1 MVLAMIKH
9 KKIVCE
15 TEENTRF
22 LAKMVAKAA
31 KKRDVFALFGTLGAG
46 KSTFSRYFIEHLS
59 GATEIPS
66 PTFTLVQT
74 YDAPDFEI
82 YHYDMYRLKSP
93 EEAYELDIEEAF
105 YNGVS
110 LIEWPEKIGS
120 LLPKDIWKITITT
133 QGTQRV
139 FDIET
144 FGAEKSQRLEEIFV
158 E

>member
-1 MVLAMIKH
+1 MVLAMMGH
-9 KKIVCE
+9 KKIVCK

-22 LAKMVAKAA
+22 LAKKVAKGA
-31 KKRDVFALFGTLGAG
+31 KKGDVFALFGTLGAG

-74 YDAPDFEI
+74 YDAADFEI

-120 LLPKDIWKITITT
+120 LLPKDIWKITIST
-133 QGTQRV
+133 QGTERV

-144 FGAEKSQRLEEIFV
+144 VSEEKSQRLEEIFV